1 MFIPMLAALRWT
13 RLSSGQA
20 ALPRRSRSLRDSVPC
35 LGGRQSRI
43 SRQNDQ
49 RDPEHLLRHLGCFI
63 ATLTANPAPII

>member
-35 LGGRQSRI
+35 LGGRRSRI
-43 SRQNDQ
+43 SRQTTSGTLNT
-49 RDPEHLLRHLGCFI
+49 CFGI
-63 ATLTANPAPII
+63 WVASSRRWPRTPRPLS

>member
-35 LGGRQSRI
+35 PGGRRSRI
-43 SRQNDQ
+43 SR
-49 RDPEHLLRHLGCFI
+49 
-63 ATLTANPAPII
+63 